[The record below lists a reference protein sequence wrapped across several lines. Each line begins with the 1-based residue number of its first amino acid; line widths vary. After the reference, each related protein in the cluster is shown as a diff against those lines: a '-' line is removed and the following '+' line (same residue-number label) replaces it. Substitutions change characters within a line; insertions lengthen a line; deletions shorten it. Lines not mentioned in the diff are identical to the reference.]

1 MVVVPPPVIAFDWL
15 LPGVAWN
22 GEAWRGAAWFGVAW
36 LGGATLSTLAF
47 SLTCYFPRWCG
58 GLWLLQ
64 LPSPFRSEH
73 SLGSSRKF
81 TSDANGV

>member
-15 LPGVAWN
+15 LPGM
-22 GEAWRGAAWFGVAW
+22 AW

-47 SLTCYFPRWCG
+47 SLTCYFPRWYG

>member
-15 LPGVAWN
+15 LPGVAWR
-22 GEAWRGAAWFGVAW
+22 GVGWRGLVVPHYRLLPSASLAIFHGGVA
-36 LGGATLSTLAF
+36 GYGSYSF
-47 SLTCYFPRWCG
+47 
-58 GLWLLQ
+58 
-64 LPSPFRSEH
+64 LPPFRSEH

>member
-15 LPGVAWN
+15 LPGVAW
-22 GEAWRGAAWFGVAW
+22 RGVGGF
-36 LGGATLSTLAF
+36 GGATLSTLAF
-47 SLTCYFPRWCG
+47 SLTCYFPRWYG